1 MANIYKLQNA
11 QARKQNY
18 EQILNIVNDALQGTT
33 SGIGFVMCGTPEFLL
48 DTRRGV
54 FSYEA
59 LQSRLAENVF
69 AGQGR
74 VDFSGPVIQL
84 QNLTP
89 EDLLVL
95 LGNIRTVFASGDAAK
110 HLVPDEALTA
120 FMMYCNRKIGESY
133 FRTPRSTVK
142 AFVNMLSILEQNPG
156 TTWQS
161 LLETVSI
168 APDTPDDAA
177 EAGANGEGDELTSI
191 RLS

>member
-1 MANIYKLQNA
+1 
-11 QARKQNY
+11 
-18 EQILNIVNDALQGTT
+18 
-33 SGIGFVMCGTPEFLL
+33 
-48 DTRRGV
+48 
-54 FSYEA
+54 
-59 LQSRLAENVF
+59 
-69 AGQGR
+69 
-74 VDFSGPVIQL
+74 
-84 QNLTP
+84 
-89 EDLLVL
+89 
-95 LGNIRTVFASGDAAK
+95 
-110 HLVPDEALTA
+110 
-120 FMMYCNRKIGESY
+120 MMYCNRKIGESY

>member
-1 MANIYKLQNA
+1 
-11 QARKQNY
+11 
-18 EQILNIVNDALQGTT
+18 
-33 SGIGFVMCGTPEFLL
+33 
-48 DTRRGV
+48 TRRGV

-95 LGNIRTVFASGDAAK
+95 LGNIRAVFASGDPAE
-110 HLVPDEALTA
+110 HLVPDEALAA

-133 FRTPRSTVK
+133 FR
-142 AFVNMLSILEQNPG
+142 
-156 TTWQS
+156 
-161 LLETVSI
+161 
-168 APDTPDDAA
+168 
-177 EAGANGEGDELTSI
+177 
-191 RLS
+191 